1 MKRKVLMLLAAVAV
15 LAGCEVRH
23 EPVKLIARPPS
34 VEAPQAAAEPAA
46 VHPVAAAASAAAP
59 KPLNLASAAPQAAR
73 TPPPVAL
80 APAPRVHQPGEPT
93 GNDQF
98 RAAIEAKLQARAAA
112 GR

>member
-1 MKRKVLMLLAAVAV
+1 MRRGWMLLAGAAM
-15 LAGCEVRH
+15 LAGCGVRH

-34 VEAPQAAAEPAA
+34 IEAPQAAVQPA
-46 VHPVAAAASAAAP
+46 PVLPIGAAASAAP
-59 KPLNLASAAPQAAR
+59 QPVSLPPAAPQIAR

-80 APAPRVHQPGEPT
+80 APAARVHQPGDPS
-93 GNDQF
+93 GNDAF